1 MERKGNVFLV
11 GPMGAGKSTVGKI
24 VAEQLGLEFFDSDR
38 VIEERTGADI
48 AWIFDVE
55 GEKGF
60 RDREEDLLDDLTAR
74 SGVLVATGGGAVLRS
89 DTRKRLVS
97 RGTVIYLET
106 PLAQQVERTSSDK
119 RRPLL
124 RDGEAREIL
133 ERLQEER
140 EPLYREV
147 ADLVFRAD
155 KRSARAL
162 AQEIVRHLLGDGN
175 GP

>member
-1 MERKGNVFLV
+1 MERKRNVFLV

-24 VAEQLGLEFFDSDR
+24 VAEQLGLDFLDSDR
-38 VIEERTGADI
+38 VMEERTGADI

-55 GEKGF
+55 GERGF
-60 RDREEDLLDDLTAR
+60 RDREEELLDELTGL
-74 SGVLVATGGGAVLRS
+74 SGVLVATGGGAILRP
-89 DTRKRLVS
+89 DTRKRLIS

-106 PLAQQVERTSSDK
+106 PLTQQVERTSSDK

-124 RDGEAREIL
+124 RDGEPREIL

-140 EPLYREV
+140 EPLYRHV

-155 KRSARAL
+155 KRAARAL
-162 AQEIVRHLLGDGN
+162 ALEIVRHLRDD
-175 GP
+175 